1 MCLKNNSQILDN
13 KKMKHLSEGRKMF
26 VSVMVVFAVYALIFI
41 VFEDYDRKFLQP
53 LPYGRELAA
62 PQQSSSEL
70 DSAFQLAQ
78 PFDEVSDWHLLLFSL
93 VVMVGLAFLLHRY
106 ARRMDERISRE
117 QAAKENQMRREL
129 TQNIAHELKTPV
141 ASILGYTDTILDN
154 PEMPSDT
161 QRQFIRRTN
170 AQAHRL
176 TALLQDISTLNRM
189 DYAAP
194 PSPQSSGQLPS
205 GRGATFTME
214 RTDVSAIVS
223 DIVQET
229 AIALVKRHMTL
240 NNCLPQSI
248 IIHGNPSLIYSI
260 FRNLVDNAINYAGE
274 GTTIDV
280 SAEQADKCWMF
291 RFSDNGVGIAP
302 EHLPRIFERFYR
314 IDKSRSRSIGGTG
327 LGLAIVKNAILLH
340 GGTITARLSEQ
351 GGLEFEFTLKSK

>member
-1 MCLKNNSQILDN
+1 M
-13 KKMKHLSEGRKMF
+13 KKLSEGRKMF

-41 VFEDYDRKFLQP
+41 LFEDYDRTHL
-53 LPYGRELAA
+53 E
-62 PQQSSSEL
+62 
-70 DSAFQLAQ
+70 
-78 PFDEVSDWHLLLFSL
+78 PFEEVSDWHLLLFSL

-154 PEMPSDT
+154 PQMSPET
-161 QRQFIRRTN
+161 QRQFIERTN
-170 AQAHRL
+170 AQTHRL

-189 DYAAP
+189 DYAAH
-194 PSPQSSGQLPS
+194 QL
-205 GRGATFTME
+205 TLE
-214 RTDVSAIVS
+214 RTDVSAIVG

-229 AIALVKRHMTL
+229 AIALEKRHMKL
-240 NNCLPQSI
+240 NNCLPQHI
-248 IIHGNPSLIYSI
+248 VIKANPSLIYSI

-274 GTTIDV
+274 GTTIDI
-280 SAEQADKCWMF
+280 SAEQTDDNWMF
-291 RFSDNGVGIAP
+291 CFSDNGVGIAP

-327 LGLAIVKNAILLH
+327 LGLAIVKNAVLLH
-340 GGTITARLSEQ
+340 GGTITARIAEK
-351 GGLEFEFTLKSK
+351 GGLQFDFTLRKE